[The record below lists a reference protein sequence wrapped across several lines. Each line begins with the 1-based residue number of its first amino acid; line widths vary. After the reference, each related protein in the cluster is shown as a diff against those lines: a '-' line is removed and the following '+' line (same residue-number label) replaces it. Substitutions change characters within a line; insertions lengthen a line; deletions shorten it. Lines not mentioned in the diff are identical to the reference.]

1 MTMARESASR
11 SEVRDGML
19 VDWDIEIPT
28 DDDLVLR
35 ADVYRPVEDGEYQAI
50 LSYGPY
56 GKGLAFQDGY
66 APQWEKM
73 GGGPSGTSRASHTAS
88 GVALTYTR

>member
-35 ADVYRPVEDGEYQAI
+35 ADVYRPVEDGEYQ
-50 LSYGPY
+50 
-56 GKGLAFQDGY
+56 
-66 APQWEKM
+66 
-73 GGGPSGTSRASHTAS
+73 PS
-88 GVALTYTR
+88 